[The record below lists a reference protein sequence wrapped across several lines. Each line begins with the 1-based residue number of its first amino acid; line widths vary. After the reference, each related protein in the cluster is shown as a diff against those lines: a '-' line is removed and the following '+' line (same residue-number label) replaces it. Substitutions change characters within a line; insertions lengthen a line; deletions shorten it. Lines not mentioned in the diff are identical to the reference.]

1 MSIEVII
8 LFTSTVI
15 NTLLSIFIFRS
26 QRDQVGL
33 TYSIFVLFIALWS
46 LGLAF
51 FLLET
56 DLNKALLFANGYYV
70 AAAGIPMLF
79 LYFSLIFPER
89 KPPSGIA
96 KAFIFGPVILFIAIL
111 LADKH
116 FLIEQIFIV
125 AWGKNVF
132 LNQPHYLFYSGYF
145 ILFVLLAYYRLG
157 KSYLSAQD
165 AEGRV
170 RLKFIIIGTL
180 ISYTLGMV
188 FNLFFPW
195 IGNYQ
200 YIWLGP
206 LFTLIMVISIGYAV
220 TKHHLFN
227 IKVIATELTTF
238 GLWIFILIRTLI
250 SETLQEQIING
261 SLLIIVV
268 LFGILLIRGVIKEV
282 RTRERMENLAEE
294 LATANARLR
303 ALDQQ
308 KTEFVSI
315 ASHQL
320 RSPLTAIKGY
330 SSMLLEGSFGKL
342 SEKTHEAVDRIFQS
356 SQRLVLIVEDFLNV
370 SRIEQGRM
378 KYDFSTF
385 DFRELASRIVE
396 EQRPTAEKKGLKLIF
411 SAEKL
416 KNYTLMADPG
426 KVSQVVANLIDNAI
440 KYTPTGSIAAK
451 ISRDNEKILLAIS
464 DTGVGISA
472 ETMPKLFDKFS
483 RALDASKTNTG
494 GTGLGLYVAK
504 EIMRA
509 HKGRVWAESPGE
521 GKGSTFFIEFSGDS
535 VR

>member
-1 MSIEVII
+1 MPIEVII

-33 TYSIFVLFIALWS
+33 TYSIFALFIALWS

-56 DLNKALLFANGYYV
+56 DLDKALLFANGYYV

-89 KPPSGIA
+89 RPPSDIV
-96 KAFIFGPVILFIAIL
+96 KTFIFGPVILFIAIL
-111 LADKH
+111 LANKY
-116 FLIEQIFIV
+116 FLIEKILIV
-125 AWGKNVF
+125 AWGKNVL
-132 LNQPHYLFYSGYF
+132 LNPLHYLFYGGYF
-145 ILFVLLAYYRLG
+145 ILFVLLAYYHLG

-165 AEGRV
+165 VEGRV

-180 ISYTLGMV
+180 ISYALGMV

-206 LFTLIMVISIGYAV
+206 LFTLIMVVSIGYAV

-250 SETLQEQIING
+250 SDTLQEQIING

-303 ALDQQ
+303 VLDQQ

-330 SSMLLEGSFGKL
+330 SSMLLEGSFGEL
-342 SEKTHEAVDRIFQS
+342 SEKTREAVDRIFQS

-385 DFRELASRIVE
+385 DFRELSSRIVE
-396 EQRPTAEKKGLKLIF
+396 EQRPTAEKKGLKLSF

-426 KVSQVVANLIDNAI
+426 KVSQVVANFIDNAI
-440 KYTPTGSIAAK
+440 KYTPAGSIAAK
-451 ISRDNEKILLAIS
+451 LSRDNEKILLAIS

-504 EIMRA
+504 EIMKA
-509 HKGRVWAESPGE
+509 HKGCVWAESPGE

-535 VR
+535 VK